1 MNLSAI
7 DQGRFLYSIFMVL
20 AFGAFLLVRRC
31 LPPESSPL
39 SQLGLRERF
48 VLASAAFAGGVI
60 FSKIPF
66 VIASIGQSSGLLAWA
81 ADGKTVTAGLV
92 GAYLCVEIAKRLLG
106 IRFKTGDSFAL
117 PLAVALMIG
126 RLGCFFNGCCH
137 GIATDLPW
145 GIDFQGLG
153 PMHPTQIYEV
163 LFHGSMALILWRL
176 TLSKQLANHRLQ
188 FYLILYCV
196 YRFLTETIRPEPAF
210 GMGLSIFQWT
220 MLLFGIG
227 LAIQWF
233 VESTNE
239 ALGNQP

>member
-210 GMGLSIFQWT
+210 GMGLTIFQWT

-227 LAIQWF
+227 LSIQWL
-233 VESTNE
+233 VESRNE
-239 ALGNQP
+239 ALGSRP